1 MKSSILIVML
11 AVSGALHAQTDD
23 KAARRQ
29 ALKDAHEKAVKA
41 CEGKAAEERRS
52 CVQRELCA
60 QTKDPKAC
68 EARFAK
74 GKAAYGKAA
83 SACEAVKGKDAE
95 YRACMRRELCAQTN
109 DPAKC
114 EAQIKKAAQERE
126 KARAACKDKQGDE
139 LRACL
144 QEHRGKK

>member
-1 MKSSILIVML
+1 MKSCIVIVML
-11 AVSGALHAQTDD
+11 AASGALHAQTDA

-29 ALKDAHEKAVKA
+29 ELKAAHEKALKA

-52 CVQRELCA
+52 CIERELCA
-60 QTKDPKAC
+60 QAKDPKAC

-83 SACEAVKGKDAE
+83 SACEALKGKDAE
-95 YRACMRRELCAQTN
+95 YRACMRRELCAQTK

-114 EAQIKKAAQERE
+114 EAQIKKAAQRRE
-126 KARAACKDKQGDE
+126 K
-139 LRACL
+139 
-144 QEHRGKK
+144 EHRGKE